1 MVIII
6 EEIKIRIMKKAGLKG
21 IILNLNIKSQ
31 KELLIVKLIMVKL
44 IIMHIVQ
51 KKKLIKL
58 EITIF
63 IGKMAILI
71 IRML

>member
-21 IILNLNIKSQ
+21 IILNLNIKS
-31 KELLIVKLIMVKL
+31 KKKLLMVKLIMVKL

-51 KKKLIKL
+51 KTKLIKL
-58 EITIF
+58 EIITI
-63 IGKMAILI
+63 IGRMAII
-71 IRML
+71 IIGML